1 MMPTFYVL
9 NVTLH
14 VLAAMLWLGGM
25 MFLGLVGAPVLRTVE
40 PPALR
45 QQLFQLLG
53 LRFRAIGWWAIGV
66 LVVTGVGNL
75 HFRGWLRWEGVLG
88 DGEFWRGAAG
98 HALALKLGC
107 VTVMLAVE
115 AVHDFALGP
124 MAGAAEPGSPRA
136 LELRRRAAFL
146 ARFSAVVGV
155 LVVIAAVRLARG
167 G

>member
-1 MMPTFYVL
+1 MPAFYFL
-9 NVTLH
+9 NVTVH

-25 MFLGLVGAPVLRTVE
+25 MFLGLVGAPVLRAVE
-40 PPALR
+40 PAALR
-45 QQLFQLLG
+45 QQLFQALG

-66 LVVTGVGNL
+66 LIVSGIANL
-75 HFRGWLRWEGVLG
+75 HFRGWLRWEGILG
-88 DGEFWRGAAG
+88 EGAFWRSAAG
-98 HALALKLGC
+98 HALGFKLGC

-136 LELRRRAAFL
+136 LELRRHAALL
-146 ARFSAVVGV
+146 ARFSAIVGV